1 MVITSPIA
9 DSVQYVGVPFD
20 VTVSAPI
27 GGLTT
32 QFNVIFTDAFGSS
45 YSINNLPVNTIN
57 PVTLATTNGLIG
69 SVSMVATSV
78 EVPTLVSSPL
88 LFILYSTLSITAL
101 ASSITYGQPLVLNVA
116 TSSPYPVQYTAS
128 FACSS
133 GSYQITGLIT
143 GKPYSIVPAG
153 IYGQVVI
160 TVSATNTSPATSA
173 LSINKP
179 SSNIPCLVANSG
191 GGILVSVKLI

>member
-1 MVITSPIA
+1 MQTRLNIACRWGHPKLTLLAISYVSASGLVITSPIA

-133 GSYQITGLIT
+133 GSYQMTGLTT
-143 GKPYSIVPAG
+143 GKP
-153 IYGQVVI
+153 
-160 TVSATNTSPATSA
+160 
-173 LSINKP
+173 
-179 SSNIPCLVANSG
+179 
-191 GGILVSVKLI
+191 